1 MEYKEEANIRSI
13 GNLRAAEAEALQT
26 SAATIQKWANRGAS
40 VYEKLVT
47 DNAIMEANKVDVTL
61 MTMYNKFNNPD
72 SFKISEL
79 KKLAKV
85 GFIRNLRIDL

>member
-1 MEYKEEANIRSI
+1 MLTKEILEGR
-13 GNLRAAEAEALQT
+13 LKEMKLDK
-26 SAATIQKWANRGAS
+26 QK
-40 VYEKLVT
+40 L
-47 DNAIMEANKVDVTL
+47 ANKVDVTL

-85 GFIRNLRIDL
+85 GFITHLRIDL

>member
-1 MEYKEEANIRSI
+1 MLTKEILESR
-13 GNLRAAEAEALQT
+13 LKEMKLDK
-26 SAATIQKWANRGAS
+26 QK
-40 VYEKLVT
+40 L
-47 DNAIMEANKVDVTL
+47 ANKIDVTL

>member
-1 MEYKEEANIRSI
+1 MLTKEILEGR
-13 GNLRAAEAEALQT
+13 LKEMKLDK
-26 SAATIQKWANRGAS
+26 QK
-40 VYEKLVT
+40 L
-47 DNAIMEANKVDVTL
+47 ANKVDVTL

-85 GFIRNLRIDL
+85 GFIRNLRRVGV